1 MTTLADS
8 LTFPPEGARHPG
20 RHEVVEA
27 EFARGVERI
36 PAVVKKVRVA
46 GGRDRAARSWE
57 VAQALALRG
66 IDTPEPLA
74 VGRVGAEGWYVAR
87 RLDGA
92 EQIRRWF
99 LRRDDGA
106 QPPPALPYGFEDVVA
121 ALGRLARRLH
131 DSGVFFR
138 DFTDGNVLVTRGAD
152 GPRLWLVDL
161 DRARVGE
168 TPVPLLRQVPG
179 PRAPGPEPARG
190 RQAPSFQV
198 LRARARAS
206 PRGLRRPGAA
216 PPHRA
221 LGHLQG
227 PGSALAEVTGR
238 QRFILG
244 KPARALRRPRP
255 VTGSAMAKVLSFPH
269 RADGTTSVIEEPRPD
284 EESRARAER
293 LKAEAEILA
302 RVVAGDTE
310 AFEYFVRTYQR
321 RITRFVFTLLRDS
334 SEADCVA
341 QDVFVKAFRALGDF
355 KGESAF
361 ETWITRIA
369 INTVRDRIRRRRPV
383 VSFSELRDLDDDDGP
398 EIPPAL
404 DPADG
409 TSPER
414 DLLSGD
420 IRRRIADALVTLSP
434 RQRSIFVMKHYEEKS
449 IAEIGDAT
457 GLDEGTI
464 KSHLFRAARKLRI
477 CLEDLR

>member
-1 MTTLADS
+1 
-8 LTFPPEGARHPG
+8 
-20 RHEVVEA
+20 
-27 EFARGVERI
+27 
-36 PAVVKKVRVA
+36 
-46 GGRDRAARSWE
+46 
-57 VAQALALRG
+57 
-66 IDTPEPLA
+66 
-74 VGRVGAEGWYVAR
+74 
-87 RLDGA
+87 
-92 EQIRRWF
+92 
-99 LRRDDGA
+99 
-106 QPPPALPYGFEDVVA
+106 
-121 ALGRLARRLH
+121 
-131 DSGVFFR
+131 
-138 DFTDGNVLVTRGAD
+138 
-152 GPRLWLVDL
+152 
-161 DRARVGE
+161 
-168 TPVPLLRQVPG
+168 
-179 PRAPGPEPARG
+179 
-190 RQAPSFQV
+190 
-198 LRARARAS
+198 
-206 PRGLRRPGAA
+206 
-216 PPHRA
+216 
-221 LGHLQG
+221 
-227 PGSALAEVTGR
+227 
-238 QRFILG
+238 
-244 KPARALRRPRP
+244 
-255 VTGSAMAKVLSFPH
+255 MAKVLSFPH
-269 RADGTTSVIEEPRPD
+269 RADGTTRVIEEPRPD